1 MPRVKRGVHHV
12 RRRRNILKKTK
23 GYRWGRKSKLKLA
36 KTAILK
42 AGAYAYR
49 DRRAKKRAFRGLWQL
64 RINAAL
70 REKGMKYSTF
80 IHQLK
85 VMGIVLDRKILA
97 DLAAHHAPVFQKLI
111 ESVKM

>member
-12 RRRRNILKKTK
+12 RRRRNILKKVR

-42 AGAYAYR
+42 AGSYAYR
-49 DRRAKKRAFRGLWQL
+49 DRRAKKRSMRGLWNL

-97 DLAAHHAPVFQKLI
+97 DLAAHHAPVFQKLVETI
-111 ESVKM
+111 K